1 MKTLSIFLFL
11 SLFFLNSCSVL
22 KEYST
27 EGFTIDNN
35 TVSYNNVP
43 MAELVGLEF
52 ALDNKKLVKELTF
65 KVLGSSDNTKINNL
79 IAYLHAQHPD
89 YEIEIEIPFER
100 IEQFKK

>member
-1 MKTLSIFLFL
+1 MKTLSIFFFL
-11 SLFFLNSCSVL
+11 SIFFLNSCSVL

-52 ALDNKKLVKELTF
+52 AYDNKKLVKELTF

-79 IAYLHAQHPD
+79 IAYLHQEHPN
-89 YEIEIEIPFER
+89 YEIEVEIPFEH
-100 IEQFKK
+100 IERFKK